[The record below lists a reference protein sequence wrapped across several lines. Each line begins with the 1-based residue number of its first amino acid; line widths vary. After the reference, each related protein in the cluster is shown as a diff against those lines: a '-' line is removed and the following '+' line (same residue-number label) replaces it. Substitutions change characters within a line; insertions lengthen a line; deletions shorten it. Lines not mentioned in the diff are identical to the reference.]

1 MQYFDTVGRAMG
13 KPAAV
18 IYRDYFN
25 HAYAGNIR
33 PVKRKRCILSLSVT
47 DPWG

>member
-1 MQYFDTVGRAMG
+1 MQYFDTVGRATG

-25 HAYAGNIR
+25 HAYAGNDQSNENGI
-33 PVKRKRCILSLSVT
+33 S
-47 DPWG
+47 